1 MRQYRDDT
9 PEGGEPGP
17 GGRVPALR
25 RVGVLRL
32 LTLPVA
38 VVGAVAVTLGF
49 AQPADAAPQSV
60 KRQPKAKET
69 RGTPTPRQAMPASAV
84 PSEVVVAQGDTVSAI
99 AERYGLSTAEV
110 LAENG
115 LSWSSLI
122 FPGQRLALPGGAPDF
137 TVETDAGIARHIV
150 APGDTMIAIAAEYG
164 LDVDV
169 VLSANGLGR
178 ASLIFPGQAIT
189 IPAGAAGGAAAS
201 VPEPSA
207 PTPAHPSDAE
217 QSHVV
222 AAGDTM
228 IAIGERYGV
237 DLERLLELNGLAATS
252 VIVPGQR
259 IIVRP
264 PAVEAATAA
273 ALDVALDDEMRANA
287 RIIVEVGR
295 SLGVP
300 DQGIVV
306 ALAAAAQESGL
317 RNVRH
322 GDRDSLGLFQQRPS
336 QGWGTPEQVLDP
348 VRAATAFYGGPT
360 TPNDGRTPGLL
371 DVPDWA
377 GMTVTDAA
385 QSVQRSAHPKHYAKW
400 EASARRWLDELG

>member
-1 MRQYRDDT
+1 MRQYSGDT
-9 PEGGEPGP
+9 PTGDAADAGDREP
-17 GGRVPALR
+17 VLR
-25 RVGVLRL
+25 RPGMRRL
-32 LTLPVA
+32 LTIPVA
-38 VVGAVAVTLGF
+38 VVGAVAVTLGI

-60 KRQPKAKET
+60 KRQPKPKA
-69 RGTPTPRQAMPASAV
+69 TPATPMLRQAMPATATI
-84 PSEVVVAQGDTVSAI
+84 PNEVVVAQGDTVSAI

-122 FPGQRLALPGGAPDF
+122 FPGQRLALPGGTP
-137 TVETDAGIARHIV
+137 TVVAGPDAGIARHIV
-150 APGDTMIAIAAEYG
+150 APGDTVSAIAAEYG
-164 LDVDV
+164 LDVEV

-189 IPAGAAGGAAAS
+189 IPGTGSAAAS
-201 VPEPSA
+201 PDSA
-207 PTPAHPSDAE
+207 DAPPPTPAAPE
-217 QSHVV
+217 SHLVV
-222 AAGDTM
+222 AGDTL
-228 IAIGERYGV
+228 IGIGERYGV
-237 DLERLLELNGLAATS
+237 ALDRLLELNGLTAASIIVPDQRIVVRAVVEATS
-252 VIVPGQR
+252 V
-259 IIVRP
+259 
-264 PAVEAATAA
+264 A
-273 ALDVALDDEMRANA
+273 ALDVRLDDEMRANA
-287 RIIVEVGR
+287 KLIVDVGR

-300 DQGIVV
+300 DHGIVV

-371 DVPDWA
+371 DIAGWA
-377 GMTVTDAA
+377 DMSVTDAA
-385 QSVQRSAHPKHYAKW
+385 QAVQRSAHPQHYAKW